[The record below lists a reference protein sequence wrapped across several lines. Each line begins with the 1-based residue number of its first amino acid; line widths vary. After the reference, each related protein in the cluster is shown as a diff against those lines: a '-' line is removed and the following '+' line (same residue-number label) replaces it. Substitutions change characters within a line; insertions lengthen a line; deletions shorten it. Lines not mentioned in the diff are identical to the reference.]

1 MFTLSSFATEELKF
15 TALILVVN
23 ISAAFFIYWLLNHS
37 RLSRWLNASKDI
49 APSFLSI
56 SALLFG
62 LFVTNLASDV
72 WNRHTDANQI
82 LINETSA
89 IRSLLSTA
97 KNLGGKEEL
106 KLNTAVKNYVD
117 AVLTKEWPA
126 MANGD
131 DQNRGTAEAEFEA
144 LSQTATQILLQA
156 SQHRVIENRLMPPID
171 NIRIARLRRLSLAH
185 DEISFVKWRSVG
197 TFSLLLLLSV
207 GIVHLRSQRAMIITF
222 AIAIICILASE
233 LILFNNKS
241 PYQGRDPIKPSMLV
255 DSIKIFS
262 SK

>member
-1 MFTLSSFATEELKF
+1 MEPMFTLSSFAIEEHRF
-15 TALILVVN
+15 TAVILIVN

-37 RLSRWLNASKDI
+37 RLSSWLNASKDI

-72 WNRHTDANQI
+72 WTRHSDANLI

-97 KNLGGKEEL
+97 KNLGSSEEL
-106 KLNTAVKNYVD
+106 KLNTAVKNYVN

-126 MANGD
+126 MADGD
-131 DQNRGTAEAEFEA
+131 DENRGTAETEFEA
-144 LSQTATQILLQA
+144 LSQTTIQIYLQA
-156 SQHRVIENRLMPPID
+156 KDRRGIESHLMPPID
-171 NIRIARLRRLSLAH
+171 NIRTARLKRLSLAH
-185 DEISFVKWRSVG
+185 DDISFVKWRSVG

-241 PYQGRDPIKPSMLV
+241 PYQGRDPIKPGMLAE
-255 DSIKIFS
+255 SIKAI
-262 SK
+262 